1 MISDDGAIHG
11 DIQSVIFSSN
21 DLARVFF
28 HADYTA
34 DTDITLKDLTAAW
47 LGCPGYDRSRYA
59 KYAWGKG
66 TGLRRCAG

>member
-34 DTDITLKDLTAAW
+34 DMIDQDMQNMLGGKRNRSAKMRWLTSVLERLKQF
-47 LGCPGYDRSRYA
+47 YRNH
-59 KYAWGKG
+59 
-66 TGLRRCAG
+66 